1 MQSLGWCE
9 EISQSMGGCDWLAV
23 RAALAVATGW
33 LWELLWRGG
42 DWLGRV
48 VVLWLGSG
56 CCGSVDL
63 GGEGC

>member
-1 MQSLGWCE
+1 
-9 EISQSMGGCDWLAV
+9 MGGCDWLAV